1 MSEAFARR
9 LHTDVRSRMLPV
21 GFIALIDRFRLE
33 GHRCIPVAIS
43 GHFSAPVYVG
53 DRLVLSAGV
62 AGPAG
67 AEGRNRF
74 QLCRSPRGFRSDCD
88 LGNRDSR
95 I

>member
-9 LHTDVRSRMLPV
+9 SGIPTSGGSRMLPV

-43 GHFSAPVYVG
+43 GHFSAPVYIG

-62 AGPAG
+62 AGLEARKDAIDFNYVVRHEASERLRPG
-67 AEGRNRF
+67 E
-74 QLCRSPRGFRSDCD
+74 S
-88 LGNRDSR
+88 
-95 I
+95 